1 MYNDYMYMYMYNDY
15 MYNDYMYNDY
25 MYNDYMYMYMY
36 TYGDTCLYI
45 QTFVRYIKH
54 SNIIHNI

>member
-1 MYNDYMYMYMYNDY
+1 MYNDYMYMY